1 MSTPSRTEIE
11 TTIQLFV
18 QEHFLV
24 ELGTDFDQTT
34 NLFETQII
42 DSFGFVEL
50 VRFLESEFN
59 VTIQESDLVSGEL
72 MSIDGMASLI
82 EKRSYEGIHA

>member
-1 MSTPSRTEIE
+1 MSTPPRAEIE
-11 TTIQLFV
+11 KTIQLFV

-24 ELGTDFDQTT
+24 ELGTDFDTAT

-50 VRFLESEFN
+50 VRFLESEFK
-59 VTIQESDLVSGEL
+59 VSILESDLVSGEL
-72 MSIDGMASLI
+72 TSIDGMANLI
-82 EKRSYEGIHA
+82 EKRSYDRIHA